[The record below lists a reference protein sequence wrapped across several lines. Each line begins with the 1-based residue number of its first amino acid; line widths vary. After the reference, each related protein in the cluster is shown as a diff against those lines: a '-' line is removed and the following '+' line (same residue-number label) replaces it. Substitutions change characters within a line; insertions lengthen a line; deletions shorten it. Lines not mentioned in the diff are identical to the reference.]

1 MLSPLREDYREKL
14 ETLAKKQG
22 VEFEKF
28 DDLDGLVDI
37 LSKLLRSTPF
47 RMPFPDA
54 PAEDE
59 TASTE
64 ESAERRRGRRR
75 RASTEIPEGSEESG
89 ESEEASSDS
98 PRDTE

>member
-14 ETLAKKQG
+14 ETLAEKQG
-22 VEFEKF
+22 IEFREF
-28 DDLDGLVDI
+28 NDLDELVNI
-37 LSKLLRSTPF
+37 LFELQESTPF

-54 PAEDE
+54 PADDE